1 MRQALP
7 YLMLV
12 LLFAATRLQA
22 QTVGADTLALALYP
36 DSVSSYQSA
45 PPKLRQPVW
54 LVRTNIPLL
63 FTGFTPN
70 FQAELSLDHKDRWSL
85 NLEGIFSWWTFSRNA
100 YANQLMLGTL
110 ELRRWLGSR
119 WKHHTLD
126 GWHIG
131 LAVGGGYGDVEW
143 KSSGYQA
150 EVMAGY
156 INIGWQRRFGRRRQW
171 AIDLG
176 AGVGYAHIPYR
187 RYDGSS
193 TFPVGKEEEYDDHL
207 MWQESSRTNWFGAT
221 HLNIS
226 IGYVFNQRDAAWKRR
241 KAMERDA
248 ERNDYLHFRDSLKAR
263 EVYERDSA
271 RTALKLRINE
281 AELLPKAERKA
292 ALAQIRAEQKQAKAA
307 EKSARK
313 QAKLEEKEQKKR
325 DKAEAKLR
333 KQHLRDEKMQRRTEL
348 QSEKAWENSAEGKA
362 AAERKKADEKRAR
375 QQARQQAKTDKKQ
388 RKAQRREE
396 RMRARIAAEQQRNRE
411 RLQREMEKADQKYG
425 VQ

>member
-1 MRQALP
+1 
-7 YLMLV
+7 MLV
-12 LLFAATRLQA
+12 LLFAATKLQA
-22 QTVGADTLALALYP
+22 QTVGTDTLALALYP
-36 DSVSSYQSA
+36 DTVPSYKLSK
-45 PPKLRQPVW
+45 PKHRQPVW
-54 LVRTNIPLL
+54 LLRTNIPLL

-70 FQAELSLDHKDRWSL
+70 LQAELSLDHKDRWSL
-85 NLEGIFSWWTFSRNA
+85 NLEGIFSWWTFARNA

-131 LAVGGGYGDVEW
+131 LAIGGGIGDVEW

-150 EVMAGY
+150 EVIAGY
-156 INIGWQRRFGRRRQW
+156 VNVGWQRRFGRRRQW

-176 AGVGYAHIPYR
+176 VGVGYAHIPYR

-241 KAMERDA
+241 KAVERDA
-248 ERNDYLHFRDSLKAR
+248 ERNAYLYIRDSLEAR
-263 EVYERDSA
+263 KVYERDSA
-271 RTALKLRINE
+271 RTALKLRISE

-292 ALAQIRAEQKQAKAA
+292 ALAQIKAEQKQAKAA
-307 EKSARK
+307 EKAARK
-313 QAKLEEKEQKKR
+313 QARLADKEQKKR

-333 KQHLRDEKMQRRTEL
+333 KQKLRDEKAQRQQEL
-348 QSEKAWENSAEGKA
+348 QAEKAWENSAEGKA
-362 AAERKKADEKRAR
+362 AAEREKTGEKTAR
-375 QQARQQAKTDKKQ
+375 EQAKQQARADKQ
-388 RKAQRREE
+388 RRKAQRREE
-396 RMRARIAAEQQRNRE
+396 RLRARIAAEQQRNLE
-411 RLQREMEKADQKYG
+411 RLQREMEKAGQKYNMEK
-425 VQ
+425 